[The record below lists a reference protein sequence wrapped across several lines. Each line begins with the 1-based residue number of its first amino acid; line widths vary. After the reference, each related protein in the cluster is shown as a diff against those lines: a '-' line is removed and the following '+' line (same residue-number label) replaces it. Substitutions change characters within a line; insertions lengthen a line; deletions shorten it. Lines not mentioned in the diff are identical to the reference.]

1 VLTSYIPYGTAIREE
16 EAIRGIKR
24 MVGWELEVAPHL
36 DKIDLPS
43 YEEKMMI
50 RLFDPHGFYTKV

>member
-1 VLTSYIPYGTAIREE
+1 V
-16 EAIRGIKR
+16 
-24 MVGWELEVAPHL
+24 